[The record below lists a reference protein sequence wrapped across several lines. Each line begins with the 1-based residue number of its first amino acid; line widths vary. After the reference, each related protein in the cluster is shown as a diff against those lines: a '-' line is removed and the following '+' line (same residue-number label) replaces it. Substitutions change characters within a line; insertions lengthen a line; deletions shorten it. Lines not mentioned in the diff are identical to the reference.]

1 MSRLL
6 DPGNVVS
13 HRLAVL
19 SRVLAA
25 SLGGYAVTALIS
37 AVLALALP
45 LLSGASRAD
54 AVMIATM
61 LSFAVYAI
69 VAIWVFCA
77 RTALRAWVGLIG
89 VALPAGLIVLALR
102 MAS

>member
-1 MSRLL
+1 MNRLL

-13 HRLAVL
+13 HRLGVL

-25 SLGGYAVTALIS
+25 SLGGYVVTALIS

-45 LLSGASRAD
+45 LLSAASRAD
-54 AVMIATM
+54 AVMVATM
-61 LSFAVYAI
+61 LSFAVYTV

-77 RTALRAWVGLIG
+77 RSALRAWVGLAG
-89 VALPAGLIVLALR
+89 VAVFAGLLLLGVRA
-102 MAS
+102 AS